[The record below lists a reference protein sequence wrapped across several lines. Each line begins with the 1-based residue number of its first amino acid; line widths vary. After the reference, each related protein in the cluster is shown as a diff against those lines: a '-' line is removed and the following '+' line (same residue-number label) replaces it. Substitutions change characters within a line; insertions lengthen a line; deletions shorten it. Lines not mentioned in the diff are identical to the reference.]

1 MPRIE
6 IDFETFK
13 EITRRRSS
21 EAVTEG
27 EVVRDALGLGRNGT
41 GVGLPCW
48 ESEGVR
54 FPIGEFLEHKFRDG
68 RLERARVTSA
78 GIEVNGKV
86 YPGLSPAA
94 VAVTGHQVNGWLFW
108 YLRDATG
115 RLVVANTLREA
126 QTDR

>member
-1 MPRIE
+1 MPSIE

-13 EITRRRSS
+13 EITRRRTS

-27 EVVRDALGLGRNGT
+27 DVVKDALGLARHMAGNA
-41 GVGLPCW
+41 LPCW
-48 ESEGVR
+48 ESEGVK
-54 FPIGEFLEHKFRDG
+54 FPIGEILEHKFRYG
-68 RLERARVTSA
+68 RLERARVTLA
-78 GIEVNGKV
+78 GIEVNNKV

-115 RLVVANTLREA
+115 RLVAADTLRA
-126 QTDR
+126 PPADR